1 MTPMTSQ
8 DATAVAFVVL
18 AGLAVGALAAY
29 GLQRAFGLE
38 RRRGERGV
46 SATRAL
52 DAISRLMPQT
62 EASERESA
70 RSLARAGMR
79 VAPSALWAAR
89 LACAAP
95 GILLGFAL
103 GATSRSA
110 VALVA
115 GPTLGCVLGALA
127 PQLWLVRR
135 RNAWREDIDR
145 ELPNALDLLCITVTA
160 GGTLDF
166 GVRTVAEKTTGTLA
180 DALAEAVEAARFV
193 PMTTALRRL
202 ADNADVRSL
211 SVFVAALDQAE
222 ESGMAIADVLRSQAD
237 SARLARRQAIEERI
251 NQVPLKMTFPMAL
264 IFMATLLV
272 VLVPAAV
279 QVISALS

>member
-38 RRRGERGV
+38 RRRGGRGV

-89 LACAAP
+89 LAGAAA

-103 GATSRSA
+103 GAASSSA

>member
-8 DATAVAFVVL
+8 DATAVAVVVL
-18 AGLAVGALAAY
+18 VGLAVGALAAY

-38 RRRGERGV
+38 RRRGGRGV

-89 LACAAP
+89 LACAAA

-103 GATSRSA
+103 GTASRSV

-145 ELPNALDLLCITVTA
+145 ELPNALDLLCIIVTA

-166 GVRTVAEKTTGTLA
+166 GVRTVAEKTPGTLA

-211 SVFVAALDQAE
+211 SVFVTALDQAE

-251 NQVPLKMTFPMAL
+251 NRVALKMTFPMAL

-279 QVISALS
+279 QVIAALS

>member
-1 MTPMTSQ
+1 MTPLTSQ
-8 DATAVAFVVL
+8 DADVVAFVVL
-18 AGLAVGALAAY
+18 AGLAAGALAAY

-38 RRRGERGV
+38 RRRGGRGV

-89 LACAAP
+89 LACAAA

-103 GATSRSA
+103 GTASRSA

-115 GPTLGCVLGALA
+115 GPALGCVLGALA

-180 DALAEAVEAARFV
+180 EALAEAVEAARFV

-222 ESGMAIADVLRSQAD
+222 ESGMAIADVLSSQAD

-251 NQVPLKMTFPMAL
+251 NRVALKMTFPMAL

-279 QVISALS
+279 QVIAALS

>member
-1 MTPMTSQ
+1 MTPLTSQ
-8 DATAVAFVVL
+8 DAAALAFVVL
-18 AGLAVGALAAY
+18 AGLAAGALVAY

-38 RRRGERGV
+38 RRRGGRGV

-89 LACAAP
+89 LACAAA

-103 GATSRSA
+103 GTASRSA

-115 GPTLGCVLGALA
+115 GPALGCVLGALA

-135 RNAWREDIDR
+135 RTAWREDIDR
-145 ELPNALDLLCITVTA
+145 ELPNALDLLCIIVTA

-180 DALAEAVEAARFV
+180 EALAEAVEAARFV

-222 ESGMAIADVLRSQAD
+222 ESGMAIADVLRAQAD

-279 QVISALS
+279 QVIAALS

>member
-18 AGLAVGALAAY
+18 AGLAVGALVAY

-38 RRRGERGV
+38 RRRSGRGV

-79 VAPSALWAAR
+79 VAPSALWAVR
-89 LACAAP
+89 LACAAT

-103 GATSRSA
+103 GTASRSA

-115 GPTLGCVLGALA
+115 GPALGCVLGALA

-211 SVFVAALDQAE
+211 SVFVAALDHAE

-251 NQVPLKMTFPMAL
+251 NRVALKMTFPMAL

>member
-8 DATAVAFVVL
+8 DAAAVAVVVL
-18 AGLAVGALAAY
+18 VGLAVGALAAY

-38 RRRGERGV
+38 RRRGGRGV

-52 DAISRLMPQT
+52 DVISRLMPQT

-89 LACAAP
+89 LACAAA

-103 GATSRSA
+103 GTASRSA

-145 ELPNALDLLCITVTA
+145 ELPNALDLLCIIVTA

-193 PMTTALRRL
+193 PMTTALLRL

-222 ESGMAIADVLRSQAD
+222 ERGMAIADVLGSQAD

-251 NQVPLKMTFPMAL
+251 NRVALKMTFPMAL

-279 QVISALS
+279 QVIAALS

>member
-1 MTPMTSQ
+1 MTPLTSQ
-8 DATAVAFVVL
+8 DADVVAFVVL
-18 AGLAVGALAAY
+18 AGLAAGALVAY

-38 RRRGERGV
+38 RRRGGRGV

-89 LACAAP
+89 LTCAAA

-103 GATSRSA
+103 GTASRSA

-115 GPTLGCVLGALA
+115 GPALGCVLGALA

-180 DALAEAVEAARFV
+180 EALAEAVEAARFV

-222 ESGMAIADVLRSQAD
+222 ESGMAIADVLSSQAD

-251 NQVPLKMTFPMAL
+251 NRVALKMTFPMAL

-279 QVISALS
+279 QVIAALS

>member
-8 DATAVAFVVL
+8 GAAAVAVL
-18 AGLAVGALAAY
+18 VLVGLAVGALAAY
-29 GLQRAFGLE
+29 GLQKAFGLE
-38 RRRGERGV
+38 RRRGGRGV

-52 DAISRLMPQT
+52 DVISRLMPQT

-89 LACAAP
+89 LACAAA

-103 GATSRSA
+103 GTASRSA

-145 ELPNALDLLCITVTA
+145 ELPNALDLLCIIVTA

-193 PMTTALRRL
+193 PMTTALLRL

-251 NQVPLKMTFPMAL
+251 NRVALKMTFPMAL

-279 QVISALS
+279 QVIAALS

>member
-38 RRRGERGV
+38 RRRGGRGV

-89 LACAAP
+89 LAGAAA

-103 GATSRSA
+103 GAASSSA

-237 SARLARRQAIEERI
+237 SARLARRQAIVTRRFLE
-251 NQVPLKMTFPMAL
+251 T
-264 IFMATLLV
+264 
-272 VLVPAAV
+272 
-279 QVISALS
+279 

>member
-8 DATAVAFVVL
+8 DATAVAVVVL
-18 AGLAVGALAAY
+18 VGLAVGALAAY

-38 RRRGERGV
+38 RRRGGRGV

-89 LACAAP
+89 LACAAA

-103 GATSRSA
+103 GTASRSA
-110 VALVA
+110 VSLVA

-145 ELPNALDLLCITVTA
+145 ELPNALDLLCIIVTA

-166 GVRTVAEKTTGTLA
+166 GVRTVAEKTSGTLA

-211 SVFVAALDQAE
+211 SVFVTALDQAE

-251 NQVPLKMTFPMAL
+251 NRVALKMTFPMAL

-279 QVISALS
+279 QVIAALS

>member
-8 DATAVAFVVL
+8 DATAVAFVII
-18 AGLAVGALAAY
+18 AGLAMGALAAY

-38 RRRGERGV
+38 RRRGGRGV

-79 VAPSALWAAR
+79 VAPSALWSAR
-89 LACAAP
+89 LACAAA

-103 GATSRSA
+103 GTASRSA

-145 ELPNALDLLCITVTA
+145 ELPNALDLLCIIVTA

-211 SVFVAALDQAE
+211 SVFVTALDQAE

-279 QVISALS
+279 QVIAALS

>member
-8 DATAVAFVVL
+8 DAAAVAVL
-18 AGLAVGALAAY
+18 VLVGLAVGALAAY

-38 RRRGERGV
+38 RRRGGRGV

-52 DAISRLMPQT
+52 DVISRLMPQT

-89 LACAAP
+89 LACAAA

-103 GATSRSA
+103 GTASRSA

-145 ELPNALDLLCITVTA
+145 ELPNALDLLCIIVTA

-251 NQVPLKMTFPMAL
+251 NRVALKMTFPMAL

-279 QVISALS
+279 QVIAALS

>member
-38 RRRGERGV
+38 RRRDGRGV

-89 LACAAP
+89 LACAAA

-103 GATSRSA
+103 GTASRSA

-211 SVFVAALDQAE
+211 SVFVAAVDQAE

>member
-1 MTPMTSQ
+1 MTPLTSQ
-8 DATAVAFVVL
+8 DADVVAFVVL
-18 AGLAVGALAAY
+18 AGLAVGALVAY

-38 RRRGERGV
+38 RRRGGRGV

-89 LACAAP
+89 LACAAA

-103 GATSRSA
+103 GTASRSA

-115 GPTLGCVLGALA
+115 GPALGCVLGALA

-180 DALAEAVEAARFV
+180 EALAEAVEAARFV

-211 SVFVAALDQAE
+211 SVFVTALDQAE

-251 NQVPLKMTFPMAL
+251 NRVPLKMTFPMAL
-264 IFMATLLV
+264 IFLATLLV

-279 QVISALS
+279 QVIAALS

>member
-38 RRRGERGV
+38 RRRDGRGV

-89 LACAAP
+89 LACAAA

-103 GATSRSA
+103 GTASRSA

-127 PQLWLVRR
+127 PQLWLMRR

-193 PMTTALRRL
+193 PMTTALWRL

-251 NQVPLKMTFPMAL
+251 NRVALKMTFPMAL

-279 QVISALS
+279 QVIAALS

>member
-1 MTPMTSQ
+1 MTPLTSQ
-8 DATAVAFVVL
+8 DADVVAFVVL
-18 AGLAVGALAAY
+18 AGLAAGALVAY

-38 RRRGERGV
+38 RRRGGRGV

-89 LACAAP
+89 LACAAA

-103 GATSRSA
+103 GTASRSA

-115 GPTLGCVLGALA
+115 GPALGCVLGALA

-145 ELPNALDLLCITVTA
+145 ELPNALDLLCIIVTA

-180 DALAEAVEAARFV
+180 EALAEAVEAARFV

-222 ESGMAIADVLRSQAD
+222 ESGMAIADVLSSQAD

-251 NQVPLKMTFPMAL
+251 NRVALKMTFPMAL

-279 QVISALS
+279 QVIAALS

>member
-1 MTPMTSQ
+1 MTPLTSQ
-8 DATAVAFVVL
+8 NADVVAFVVL
-18 AGLAVGALAAY
+18 AGLAAGALVAY

-38 RRRGERGV
+38 RRRGGRGV

-89 LACAAP
+89 LACAAA

-103 GATSRSA
+103 GTASRSA

-115 GPTLGCVLGALA
+115 GPALGCVLGALA

-180 DALAEAVEAARFV
+180 EALAEAVEAARFV

-251 NQVPLKMTFPMAL
+251 NRVALKMTFPMAL

-279 QVISALS
+279 QVIAALS

>member
-1 MTPMTSQ
+1 MTPLTSQ
-8 DATAVAFVVL
+8 DADVVAFVVL
-18 AGLAVGALAAY
+18 AGLAAGALVAY

-38 RRRGERGV
+38 RRRGGRGV

-89 LACAAP
+89 LTCAAA

-103 GATSRSA
+103 GTASRSA

-115 GPTLGCVLGALA
+115 GPALGCVLGALA

-180 DALAEAVEAARFV
+180 EALAEAVEAARFV

-251 NQVPLKMTFPMAL
+251 NRVALKMTFPMAL

-279 QVISALS
+279 QVIAALS

>member
-1 MTPMTSQ
+1 MTPLTSQ
-8 DATAVAFVVL
+8 DADVVAFVVL
-18 AGLAVGALAAY
+18 AGLAAGALVAY

-38 RRRGERGV
+38 RRRGGRGV
-46 SATRAL
+46 SATHAL

-89 LACAAP
+89 LACAAA

-103 GATSRSA
+103 GTASRSA

-115 GPTLGCVLGALA
+115 GPALGCVLGALA

-180 DALAEAVEAARFV
+180 EALAEAVEVARFV

-222 ESGMAIADVLRSQAD
+222 ESGMAIADVLSSQAD

-251 NQVPLKMTFPMAL
+251 NRVALKMTFPMAL

-272 VLVPAAV
+272 VLVPGAV
-279 QVISALS
+279 QVTAALS

>member
-1 MTPMTSQ
+1 M
-8 DATAVAFVVL
+8 
-18 AGLAVGALAAY
+18 AG
-29 GLQRAFGLE
+29 E
-38 RRRGERGV
+38 
-46 SATRAL
+46 
-52 DAISRLMPQT
+52 
-62 EASERESA
+62 
-70 RSLARAGMR
+70 
-79 VAPSALWAAR
+79 
-89 LACAAP
+89 
-95 GILLGFAL
+95 
-103 GATSRSA
+103 
-110 VALVA
+110 
-115 GPTLGCVLGALA
+115 A
-127 PQLWLVRR
+127 PQR
-135 RNAWREDIDR
+135 WREDIDR
-145 ELPNALDLLCITVTA
+145 ELPNALDLLCIIVTA

-211 SVFVAALDQAE
+211 SVFVTALDQAE
-222 ESGMAIADVLRSQAD
+222 ESGMAIADLLRRQAD

-279 QVISALS
+279 QVIAALS

>member
-38 RRRGERGV
+38 RRRDGRGV

-89 LACAAP
+89 LACAAA

-103 GATSRSA
+103 GTASRSA

-127 PQLWLVRR
+127 PQLWLMRR

-211 SVFVAALDQAE
+211 SVFVTSLDQAE

-251 NQVPLKMTFPMAL
+251 NRVALKMTFPMAL

-279 QVISALS
+279 QVIAALS

>member
-8 DATAVAFVVL
+8 DATAVAVVVL

-38 RRRGERGV
+38 RRRGGRGV
-46 SATRAL
+46 SATHAL

-89 LACAAP
+89 LACAAA

-103 GATSRSA
+103 GTASRSA
-110 VALVA
+110 VSLVA

-145 ELPNALDLLCITVTA
+145 ELPNALDLLCIIVTA

-166 GVRTVAEKTTGTLA
+166 GVRTVAEKTTGT
-180 DALAEAVEAARFV
+180 LAEAVEAARFV

-211 SVFVAALDQAE
+211 SVFVTALDQAE

-251 NQVPLKMTFPMAL
+251 NRVALKMTFPMAL

-279 QVISALS
+279 QVIAALS